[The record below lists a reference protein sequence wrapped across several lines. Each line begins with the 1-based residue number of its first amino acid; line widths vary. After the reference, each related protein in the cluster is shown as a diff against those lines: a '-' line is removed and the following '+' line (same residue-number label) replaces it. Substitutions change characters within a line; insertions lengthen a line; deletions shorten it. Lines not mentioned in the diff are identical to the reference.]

1 MKSKKYTYFSER
13 NYAGKGYKIDEKVVD
28 YWKKVLGDNVFNN
41 IEKVYKISP
50 EIIISDKD
58 FELAAE
64 PKEILQ
70 LSELFHKGLGKN
82 VKYKLKI
89 GEQEAFVF
97 DRFFDYFIK
106 FGIALFDEQDIEIDE
121 CTMDNYIDNMQ
132 TIVYLYAAEKLF
144 KTNNIEMVYYSL
156 TKDIY
161 KIVPFDNNC
170 LEKIKEVIKKIY

>member
-41 IEKVYKISP
+41 IEKVYKIRP

-121 CTMDNYIDNMQ
+121 CIMDNYIDNILRQVSKISIGTLMFEM
-132 TIVYLYAAEKLF
+132 YLCKEQGLLVGNNEKEEYCLLYTSDAA
-144 KTNNIEMVYYSL
+144 
-156 TKDIY
+156 D
-161 KIVPFDNNC
+161 D
-170 LEKIKEVIKKIY
+170 